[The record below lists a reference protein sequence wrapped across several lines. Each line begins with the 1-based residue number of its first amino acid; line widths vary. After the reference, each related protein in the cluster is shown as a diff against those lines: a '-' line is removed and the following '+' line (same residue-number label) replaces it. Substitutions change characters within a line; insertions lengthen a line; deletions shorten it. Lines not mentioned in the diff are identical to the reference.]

1 MNWGTKIAIVYSS
14 FVAFMLFMVYK
25 AMSQKVDLISEDY
38 YAKELLYEDRI
49 QANKN
54 SQALSA
60 MPTLRAAADKTLILK
75 MPNELK
81 GKNIVGEI
89 NFFCPSNDKLDKKI
103 PLSVDTSGI
112 QIIAPHSIE
121 QGRYRVQT
129 TWQTDGLNYFSENI
143 LIY

>member
-1 MNWGTKIAIVYSS
+1 
-14 FVAFMLFMVYK
+14 
-25 AMSQKVDLISEDY
+25 
-38 YAKELLYEDRI
+38 
-49 QANKN
+49 
-54 SQALSA
+54 
-60 MPTLRAAADKTLILK
+60 MPTLRTAADKTLILK

-103 PLSVDTSGI
+103 PLSIDTSGI

-129 TWQTDGLNYFSENI
+129 TWQTDGLDYFSENI